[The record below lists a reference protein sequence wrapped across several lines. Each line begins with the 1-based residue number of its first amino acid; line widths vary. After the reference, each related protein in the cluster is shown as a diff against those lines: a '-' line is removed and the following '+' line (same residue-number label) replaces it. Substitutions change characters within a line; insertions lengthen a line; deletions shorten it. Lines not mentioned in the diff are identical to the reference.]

1 MNGFQLTFYT
11 QQSRTHHHQSIG
23 EWLLAQIQ
31 ALSIRGAT
39 LTTALEGIGHDHR
52 LHSAHFFDLADQP
65 VIVTVVVSE
74 TECNQLLLHLRDEHD
89 LHLFY
94 VKTPVEF
101 GAIGA

>member
-11 QQSRTHHHQSIG
+11 QQSRTHHHQPIG

-31 ALSIRGAT
+31 TLNIRGAT
-39 LTTALEGIGHDHR
+39 LSTALEGIGHDHR

-74 TECNQLLLHLRDEHD
+74 QE
-89 LHLFY
+89 
-94 VKTPVEF
+94 
-101 GAIGA
+101 